1 MNRRAKLTGVLLILV
16 GAAIALWKAL
26 VLGLP
31 LAPSDPEGLWGVELV
46 VKARGRGGQGSI
58 RVPLP
63 ATEPGQVV
71 FDERSVSDRL
81 RFTIRTQDGQ
91 RMGVWSGV
99 VDGTHDVAHGFRVQL
114 GNPDPTAAR
123 PEEHGGQDE
132 GADET
137 DSFEQPTVELP
148 SQSPEVVDLLES
160 LPLPAPREVADR
172 ARVLFAFV
180 HNEVAT
186 IETGSTDALLTLA
199 AREGRPEGKARLLAT
214 VLRAAGVPA
223 RLAIGIRLVPDAAP
237 RVIPFVEAR
246 MDGVWLPMSTSEDF
260 FGERPPEL
268 LVLRRGSLELVEATG
283 VDAATQKVHAL
294 RERLRPEELATIM
307 APANQAL
314 ARLSL
319 YRLPVATQA
328 TLRALLLLPLGALVV
343 ALFRNVIGVQTFG
356 TFMPVLI
363 AFTLRETSLPLGLG
377 MVVGVVVLGILGRIL
392 LDRLHL
398 LMVPRLSVLLCVVV
412 LGLTALALAGRS
424 FENGDLLSGV
434 LLPIVILTMLIERF
448 SVTLAEEGLNEALKR
463 AFWSVV
469 IAVTVYPIFRNAFAE
484 QLMFGYPEL
493 LLVVMGLL
501 VLIGSY
507 AGYRLTDLIRFRSF
521 AREEDF

>member
-1 MNRRAKLTGVLLILV
+1 MNRRAKLTGVLLILL
-16 GAAIALWKAL
+16 GAAVAAWKAL

-31 LAPSDPEGLWGVELV
+31 LAPSDPEGLWGVEIV
-46 VKARGRGGQGSI
+46 VKARGDGGQGSI
-58 RVPLP
+58 RVPIP

-81 RFTIRTQDGQ
+81 RFTIRTQEGQ

-114 GNPDPTAAR
+114 GKPDAKAPRARDAGDDAADDG
-123 PEEHGGQDE
+123 E
-132 GADET
+132 
-137 DSFEQPTVELP
+137 SFEQPTVELP
-148 SQSPEVVDLLES
+148 SQAPEVVELLES
-160 LPLPAPREVADR
+160 LPLPDPKEVADR

-186 IETGSTDALLTLA
+186 IETGSNDALLTLS

-223 RLAIGIRLVPDAAP
+223 RLAIGIRLVPEAAP
-237 RVIPFVEAR
+237 RAIPFVEAR
-246 MDGVWLPMSTSEDF
+246 LDGVWLPMSPSEDF

-268 LVLRRGSLELVEATG
+268 MVVRRGSLDLVEATG
-283 VDAATQKVHAL
+283 VEAATQKVHAL

-307 APANQAL
+307 APENQAL

-363 AFTLRETSLPLGLG
+363 AFTLRETSLPLGLA
-377 MVVGVVVLGILGRIL
+377 MVVGVVLLGILGRIL

-398 LMVPRLSVLLCVVV
+398 LMVPRLSVLLCIVV
-412 LGLTALALAGRS
+412 LGLTAMALLGRG

-448 SVTLAEEGLNEALKR
+448 SITLAEEGLNEALKR
-463 AFWSVV
+463 AAWSVI
-469 IAVTVYPIFRNAFAE
+469 IAIAVYPIFRNTFAE

-493 LLVVMGLL
+493 LFVVMGLL

-507 AGYRLTDLIRFRSF
+507 AGYRLTDLVRFRSF
-521 AREEDF
+521 AQQEDV

>member
-1 MNRRAKLTGVLLILV
+1 MNRRAKLIGVLLILL
-16 GAAIALWKAL
+16 GAAIALWKVL

-46 VKARGRGGQGSI
+46 VKARGNGGQGSI

-63 ATEPGQVV
+63 STEPGQVV

-81 RFTIRTQDGQ
+81 RFTIRTEQGQ

-99 VDGTHDVAHGFRVQL
+99 VDGTHDIAHGFRVQL
-114 GNPDPTAAR
+114 GRPDPTTPR
-123 PEEHGGQDE
+123 GEELGK
-132 GADET
+132 ADATGDVEA
-137 DSFEQPTVELP
+137 FEQPTVELP
-148 SQSPEVVDLLES
+148 SQAPEVVDLLET
-160 LPLPAPREVADR
+160 LPLPEAKESADR
-172 ARVLFAFV
+172 ARVLFAFL

-214 VLRAAGVPA
+214 LLRAAGVPA
-223 RLAIGIRLVPDAAP
+223 RVAAGIRLVPDAGP
-237 RVIPFVEAR
+237 RVICFVEAHL
-246 MDGVWLPMSTSEDF
+246 DGGWVPMSATEGF
-260 FGERPPEL
+260 FGVRPPDL
-268 LVLRRGSLELVEATG
+268 LVLRRGSLDLVEATG

-328 TLRALLLLPLGALVV
+328 TLRALLLMPLGALVV
-343 ALFRNVIGVQTFG
+343 TLFRNVIGVQTFG

-363 AFTLRETSLPLGLG
+363 AFTLRETSLALGLG
-377 MVVGVVVLGILGRIL
+377 MVVTVVIVGILGRVL

-398 LMVPRLSVLLCVVV
+398 LMVPRLGVLLCVVV
-412 LGLTALALAGRS
+412 LGLTAMALAGRS
-424 FENGDLLSGV
+424 LENADLLSGV

-448 SVTLAEEGLNEALKR
+448 SVTLAEEGLNEALTR
-463 AFWSVV
+463 AAWSVV
-469 IAVTVYPIFRNAFAE
+469 IAVAVYPIFRNTLAE

-493 LLVVMGLL
+493 LLVVMGVL

-507 AGYRLTDLIRFRSF
+507 AGYRLTDLVRFRSF

>member
-1 MNRRAKLTGVLLILV
+1 MNRRAKLTGVLLILL
-16 GAAIALWKAL
+16 GAAIAGWKAL

-31 LAPSDPEGLWGVELV
+31 LAPSDPEGLWGVEIV

-99 VDGTHDVAHGFRVQL
+99 VDGTHDIAHGFRVQL
-114 GNPDPTAAR
+114 GKVDAVGPR
-123 PEEHGGQDE
+123 PEAQTADE
-132 GADET
+132 GAEKRE
-137 DSFEQPTVELP
+137 SFEQPTVELP
-148 SQSPEVVDLLES
+148 SQANEVAELLES
-160 LPLPAPREVADR
+160 LPLPDRKEVADR

-214 VLRAAGVPA
+214 LLRAAGVPA
-223 RLAIGIRLVPDAAP
+223 RLGIGVRLVPDGAP
-237 RVIPFVEAR
+237 RAIPFVEAR
-246 MDGVWLPMSTSEDF
+246 MDGTWVPMSPSEDF

-283 VDAATQKVHAL
+283 VEAATQKVHAL
-294 RERLRPEELATIM
+294 RERLRPEELAMIM

-343 ALFRNVIGVQTFG
+343 TLFRNVIGVQTFG

-363 AFTLRETSLPLGLG
+363 AFTLRETSLPLGLA
-377 MVVGVVVLGILGRIL
+377 MVVAVVVLGILGRIL

-412 LGLTALALAGRS
+412 LGLTAMALAGRG

-463 AFWSVV
+463 AAWSLI
-469 IAVTVYPIFRNAFAE
+469 IAVVVYPIFRNTFAE

-493 LLVVMGLL
+493 LFVVMGLL

-521 AREEDF
+521 AQEEDV